1 MNSTYSPSAASWS
14 QRWNDFWFTPRDP
27 ATLGLIRLLTGIAAL
42 IYLLSWVGSLTAW
55 FGPTGLLTGSSV
67 AEVVGTPWW
76 RLSYLYGCTTTTSL
90 WIAHAVGIV
99 IVLLMA
105 IGWKSRVTTPLSLI
119 VILAYVHRAPL
130 VAGLYES
137 IIIFLLAYLS
147 LGPNGATFSLDAW
160 IASRRDA
167 TTPPASSWSANVALR
182 LIQVHLAAIVL
193 LMAATKLAG
202 EVWWNG
208 MAIWWLITRT
218 EVRLVDLTGLHE
230 TPGFYLANLWTHAV
244 VAIEL
249 SFPALVWFRSTRR
262 VWCWLLFAELM
273 LLVPITGNLPMTLV
287 VGVALV
293 SFASAETPRR
303 WWDRLACS
311 DQPALSQSEEAAS

>member
-1 MNSTYSPSAASWS
+1 M
-14 QRWNDFWFTPRDP
+14 
-27 ATLGLIRLLTGIAAL
+27 
-42 IYLLSWVGSLTAW
+42 
-55 FGPTGLLTGSSV
+55 
-67 AEVVGTPWW
+67 
-76 RLSYLYGCTTTTSL
+76 
-90 WIAHAVGIV
+90 
-99 IVLLMA
+99 
-105 IGWKSRVTTPLSLI
+105 
-119 VILAYVHRAPL
+119 
-130 VAGLYES
+130 
-137 IIIFLLAYLS
+137 
-147 LGPNGATFSLDAW
+147 
-160 IASRRDA
+160 
-167 TTPPASSWSANVALR
+167 
-182 LIQVHLAAIVL
+182 IQVHLAAIVL

-208 MAIWWLITRT
+208 MAIWWLMTRT

-230 TPGFYLANLWTHAV
+230 TPGFYLTNLWTHAV